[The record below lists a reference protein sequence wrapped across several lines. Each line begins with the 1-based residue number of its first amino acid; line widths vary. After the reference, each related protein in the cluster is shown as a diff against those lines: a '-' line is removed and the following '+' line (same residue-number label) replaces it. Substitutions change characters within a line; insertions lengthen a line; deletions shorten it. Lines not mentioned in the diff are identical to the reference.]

1 MTDIAT
7 IIPTTRTIDIL
18 HPATKEPIG
27 LRIDLRPE
35 SHPAVREAVRK
46 ITNDRLN
53 LRGKLSAERMEAN
66 RLEVLIASID
76 GWSWEGDTTFEGEK
90 LAFAEPNVRKVL
102 KKLPWIRDQVDI
114 ALAETEEFF
123 RTAEDGAN

>member
-66 RLEVLIASID
+66 RLDVLIASID
-76 GWSWEGDTTFEGEK
+76 GWNWEGDTTFEGEK

-123 RTAEDGAN
+123 RTAEGGAN

>member
-7 IIPTTRTIDIL
+7 IVPTTRTIDIL

-123 RTAEDGAN
+123 RTAEGGAN

>member
-7 IIPTTRTIDIL
+7 IVPTTRTIDIL

-35 SHPAVREAVRK
+35 SHPAVRDAVRK

-123 RTAEDGAN
+123 RTAEGGAN

>member
-7 IIPTTRTIDIL
+7 IVPTTRTIDIL

-123 RTAEDGAN
+123 RTAESGAN

>member
-123 RTAEDGAN
+123 RTAEGGAN

>member
-7 IIPTTRTIDIL
+7 IVPTTRTIDIL

-35 SHPAVREAVRK
+35 SHPSVREAVRK

-66 RLEVLIASID
+66 RLDVLIASID
-76 GWSWEGDTTFEGEK
+76 GWCWEGDTTFEGEK

-123 RTAEDGAN
+123 RTAEGGAN